1 MAIVHGNRVLAFA
14 ADAATERA
22 LREGLANRDA
32 RVRRARFS
40 AAVRALAA
48 APAAALVAVDIDGV
62 SDPRAAAS
70 EIAAVCAPG
79 TAVVVIGSEDTG
91 HFARALLARGAAD
104 YLVKPLA
111 AAAVRETAAAAL
123 DEAPERAHAG
133 RVLAVCGSG
142 GCGASTFAAAMARAV
157 AARGLAAAAVD
168 FDPLLGKLSNL
179 LGAAPA
185 PGLAVALATLA
196 RPGAEDED
204 DDETGGGDRGEDLG
218 ARIDALCAPAGPGVS
233 LVAYTVAGPL
243 PPPAGAAAARTLLDH
258 LANRAHAVLVV
269 GMQGPETRLEVL
281 DGADSRIVLFEPT
294 LSSIVSAARTVALLG
309 KERPAIL
316 AESRTRTRESALSR
330 AQIRYALADR
340 VPDFVIPF
348 DPALAAG
355 PPAGGAFGGKAY
367 RAAIRRAMG
376 LTVEMAA

>member
-22 LREGLANRDA
+22 LREGLADRDA

-62 SDPRAAAS
+62 SDPEAAAS

-142 GCGASTFAAAMARAV
+142 GCGASTFAAAMTRAI

-168 FDPLLGKLSNL
+168 FDPLLGKLSGL

-196 RPGAEDED
+196 RPEAEDED
-204 DDETGGGDRGEDLG
+204 DDETAGDRGEDLG

-340 VPDFVIPF
+340 APDLVIPF
-348 DPALAAG
+348 DPAVAAAP

>member
-22 LREGLANRDA
+22 LREGLADRDA

-133 RVLAVCGSG
+133 RVVAVCGSG
-142 GCGASTFAAAMARAV
+142 GCGASTFAAAMARAI

-168 FDPLLGKLSNL
+168 FDPLLGKLSGL

-196 RPGAEDED
+196 RPEDEED
-204 DDETGGGDRGEDLG
+204 EETGSDRGEDLG
-218 ARIDALCAPAGPGVS
+218 ARIDALCAPAGSGVS
-233 LVAYTVAGPL
+233 LVGYTVAGPL
-243 PPPAGAAAARTLLDH
+243 PPPAAAAAARTLLDH

-340 VPDFVIPF
+340 APDIVIPF
-348 DPALAAG
+348 DPAAAAG
-355 PPAGGAFGGKAY
+355 SPAGGAFGGKAY